1 MARAGV
7 EYDPSQRPGDF
18 IKPALSDLRKQ
29 WGKSVSREQLCLHAF
44 YPPNLAL
51 GLQDGT
57 LAALKQG
64 KQLQPFSELMKY
76 LVQRKEYAKIRTRFG
91 GVELTFAQ

>member
-29 WGKSVSREQLCLHAF
+29 WGKSVSREQLCLHGF

-51 GLQDGT
+51 GLHDGT
-57 LAALKQG
+57 LIALKQG

-76 LVQRKEYAKIRTRFG
+76 LIQGKNFSKVKSRFG
-91 GVELTFAQ
+91 NVDLSFSV